1 MDTPEISNT
10 GRRKSL
16 QQLRRLERKNAQGRL
31 TPPEHAR
38 WNELYLE
45 FLTYLYDVQ
54 YPAFENR
61 QNIRIPVKRSGQLRL
76 ENEFYPIVIRD
87 ICIAGACILYDTTLQ
102 PKTISHLEFQLEH
115 LRWHQFFVSK
125 TLELQA
131 ELIWHAPELNRI
143 GFKFINTTPL
153 QRHLLENEVFRS
165 LSKLVNEEVSANP
178 ANPLA
183 ETNRS

>member
-1 MDTPEISNT
+1 MDTREITSA

-16 QQLRRLERKNAQGRL
+16 QELRRLERKNAQARL
-31 TPPEHAR
+31 TPPENAR

-45 FLTYLYDVQ
+45 FITYLYDVKQ
-54 YPAFENR
+54 PAFENR
-61 QNIRIPVKRSGQLRL
+61 QNIRIPVKRSGQLKL
-76 ENEFYPIVIRD
+76 ENEFYPIAIRD
-87 ICIAGACILYDTTLQ
+87 ICIAGACILYDTDLQ
-102 PKTISHLEFQLEH
+102 PKTISNLGFKLEH
-115 LRWHQFFVSK
+115 LQWHQLFVSK

-131 ELIWHAPELNRI
+131 KLIWHAPELNRI

-165 LSKLVNEEVSANP
+165 LSILVNKEITANQ
-178 ANPLA
+178 AGSLT